1 MSSFGVGNQTQDP
14 KSTIPPTQREGK
26 RETNDKAWESYGFPC
41 SSGHG
46 LLNKPQWPGSDN
58 KLNHDMGYRLQL
70 LDLD

>member
-1 MSSFGVGNQTQDP
+1 MSSFGVGNQIQDL
-14 KSTIPPTQREGK
+14 KSTIAPGQTVRAKSKAITRPEG
-26 RETNDKAWESYGFPC
+26 AMASHAAF
-41 SSGHG
+41 